1 MSNILQRVVN
11 LQGEGGLKAP
21 DLLLAFIN
29 ACVSPLQR
37 QSHKMC
43 FLGSNKDPTRDSSKE
58 QSTEEVARRANKIT
72 EVKLLPEWKWGLKPH
87 DRNSQIGEVNPPN
100 LILLF
105 SQLEDIGRLDGFLT
119 GFVRFVLP
127 ARAWLVRSADRREL
141 GDAPSQL

>member
-11 LQGEGGLKAP
+11 LHGKGGLKAP

-43 FLGSNKDPTRDSSKE
+43 FLGSNNDPTRDSSKE
-58 QSTEEVARRANKIT
+58 QSTEEVARRANKIA
-72 EVKLLPEWKWGLKPH
+72 EVKLLPEWKRGLKPH
-87 DRNSQIGEVNPPN
+87 DRNNQIGEVNPPD

-105 SQLEDIGRLDGFLT
+105 S
-119 GFVRFVLP
+119 
-127 ARAWLVRSADRREL
+127 
-141 GDAPSQL
+141 